1 MNLIWPGRLLAFAF
15 GVCSVAFLPALPPW
29 PALVLLLPTAVSL
42 CRWRRP
48 VLFLLLGFGW
58 AWWRAEQ
65 LLALELPPRLEG
77 RVVALQGR
85 VASLPERSSQ
95 RLRFVFEPTNSPGF
109 TGRILLSWYN
119 DKGGTEPP
127 HLTPG
132 EQWQLNVRLK
142 RPRGMINPGGFD
154 YEAWLMQRRI
164 LATGYVRE
172 HPGNVRLAS
181 VQKRDIDWL
190 RQALLDK
197 LPSALEGRPRAS
209 LVYALGLGE
218 RGRMHATEWQVLR
231 HTGTTHLLAIS
242 GLHVGMIALLAAGFA
257 HLLRRVWS
265 SPRPPAPRFALYVAL
280 PPACFYAFLAGFTLP
295 TQRAL
300 VMLLVVYVST
310 LAGWRI
316 PASVILTL
324 ALVVV
329 LVLDPL
335 APLSAGFWFSFG
347 TVAILVFGFAG
358 RPAKR
363 AGMWWQ
369 WGRSQ
374 YLASL
379 VLLPLMAAW
388 FRQYP
393 LLGLPC
399 NLIAV
404 PWIGFCSL
412 PLTFCGLVLLVVW
425 PAGGE
430 VLLAGAAYSL
440 EVLWWLLEF
449 SAQWSALLLELPQPP
464 LAALV
469 IGTLCVVLFAL
480 PQGVV
485 PRLPLCAGILPLLV
499 PVVER
504 PAAGDLHLALLD
516 AGQGLS
522 VVVRTEKHVLV
533 YDTGVRLSERLTVA
547 EVALLPYLSS
557 LGIRHI
563 DRLVVSHADDDHAG
577 GLAALRMRYPSV
589 RLWSGET
596 DKLPNGRPCRDGQ
609 AWIWDGVRFEFLHPG
624 TDKAA
629 KTVSNNRS
637 CVLRIAA
644 HGRAILLTGDIEK
657 AAEAALLR
665 RYGKRLGAAVML
677 VPHHGSR
684 TSSTRA
690 FLRSIGPDI
699 ALVSAGYQNRFGF
712 PKADIIDRYIRLGSR
727 VVSTVDAGMIEVRLL
742 RSGVHV
748 AEHRRRGRWWHA
760 SPSEH

>member
-1 MNLIWPGRLLAFAF
+1 MNLIWLSRLLAFAF
-15 GVCSVAFLPALPPW
+15 GICSVAFLPALPPW
-29 PALVLLLPTAVSL
+29 PALALLLPTVVSL
-42 CRWRRP
+42 CRWRHP
-48 VLFLLLGFGW
+48 VLFLLLGFCW

-65 LLALELPPRLEG
+65 LLELELPSRLERG
-77 RVVALQGR
+77 VVVIEGR

-95 RLRFVFEPTNSPGF
+95 RVRFVFEPTGLPDFN
-109 TGRILLSWYN
+109 GRILLSWYN
-119 DKGGTEPP
+119 NQDGAEPP
-127 HLTPG
+127 YMEAG
-132 EQWQLNVRLK
+132 EQWQLHARLK
-142 RPRGMINPGGFD
+142 RPHGMSNPGGFD

-181 VQKRDIDWL
+181 TRDRGIAWL
-190 RQALLDK
+190 RQEILDK
-197 LPSALEGRPRAS
+197 LPPALEGRPRAS

-218 RGRMHATEWQVLR
+218 RGRMNATEWQVLR

-242 GLHVGMIALLAAGFA
+242 GLHVGMIVLLAAGFA
-257 HLLRRVWS
+257 RSIRRTWPN
-265 SPRPPAPRFALYVAL
+265 PRPAAPRFALYVAL
-280 PPACFYAFLAGFTLP
+280 PPACFYAALAGFTLP

-300 VMLLVVYVST
+300 VMLLVVYASV

-316 PASVILTL
+316 PGSVVL
-324 ALVVV
+324 ALALAAV
-329 LVLDPL
+329 LALDPL

-347 TVAILVFGFAG
+347 TVAILVLGFAG
-358 RPAKR
+358 RPAR
-363 AGMWWQ
+363 HSGAWWK

-399 NLIAV
+399 NLVAV
-404 PWIGFCSL
+404 PWVGFCSL
-412 PLTFCGLVLLVVW
+412 PLTFCGLLLLMVW

-440 EVLWWLLEF
+440 EVLWHILEF
-449 SAQWSALLLELPQPP
+449 SARWSALLLELPQPP

-469 IGTLCVVLFAL
+469 IGTLCVVLLVL
-480 PQGVV
+480 PQGAV

-504 PAAGDLHLALLD
+504 PVTGDLHLALLD
-516 AGQGLS
+516 VGQGLS
-522 VVVRTEKHVLV
+522 VVARTERHVLV
-533 YDTGVRLSERLTVA
+533 YDTGVRLSERLTAA
-547 EVALLPYLSS
+547 EAALLPYLSS
-557 LGIRHI
+557 LGVRRI

-577 GLAALRMRYPSV
+577 GLAALKTRYPSV
-589 RLWSGET
+589 RPWSGEAG
-596 DKLPNGRPCRDGQ
+596 KLPNGQPCRDGQ
-609 AWIWDGVRFEFLHPG
+609 AWVWDGVRFEFLHPG
-624 TDKAA
+624 ANKATT
-629 KTVSNNRS
+629 TVSNNRS

-657 AAEAALLR
+657 AAESAMLD
-665 RYGKRLGAAVML
+665 RYGGRLGAAVML

-684 TSSTRA
+684 TSSTGA
-690 FLRSIGPDI
+690 FLRSVGPDI
-699 ALVSAGYQNRFGF
+699 ALVSAGYRNRFEF
-712 PKADIIDRYIRLGSR
+712 PKADIIDRYISLGSR
-727 VVSTVDAGMIEVRLL
+727 VMSTVDAGMIEVRLL

-748 AEHRRRGRWWHA
+748 TRHRRHGRWWHA
-760 SPSEH
+760 GPSER